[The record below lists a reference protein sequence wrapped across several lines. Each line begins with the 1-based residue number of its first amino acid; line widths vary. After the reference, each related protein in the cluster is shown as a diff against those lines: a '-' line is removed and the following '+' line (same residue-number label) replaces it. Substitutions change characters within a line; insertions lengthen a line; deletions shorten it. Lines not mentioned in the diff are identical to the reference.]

1 MKKRSGS
8 IGFHFEDYILVL
20 SMYETP
26 GFVILFVK
34 TKAMALREKKR
45 N

>member
-1 MKKRSGS
+1 
-8 IGFHFEDYILVL
+8 LVL

-45 N
+45 NWFSLF